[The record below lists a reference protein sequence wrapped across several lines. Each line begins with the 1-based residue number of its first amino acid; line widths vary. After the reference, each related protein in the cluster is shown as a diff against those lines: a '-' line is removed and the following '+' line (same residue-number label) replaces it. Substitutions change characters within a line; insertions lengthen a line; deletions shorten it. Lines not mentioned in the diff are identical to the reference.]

1 MESGFKFR
9 SPGSKIQL
17 WTATPLPLVEY
28 TSNLCF
34 HSHVDIHPVLLSHG
48 PFGGNK
54 LTSQWTRHMVSL
66 QRSQDWL
73 AFFLFFMMCE
83 PAGLTITSGP
93 SISCSLPGLL
103 LLGIPSRLQDLAQT
117 SVSSESLSQL
127 HTLTLCFPNTLNKYL
142 TEASIAQHCHA
153 WRMSLSSPWDACS
166 MRMGPVSYLTQWS
179 SQHALLALA
188 AHSKCSGNVV
198 AWSNENF
205 FLQGP

>member
-54 LTSQWTRHMVSL
+54 LTSQWTGHMVSL

-73 AFFLFFMMCE
+73 AFFLSFMMCE

-103 LLGIPSRLQDLAQT
+103 LLGNSFKASGFSSNISLFWKPFPIKHPD
-117 SVSSESLSQL
+117 SVLSQHPEQISNRSIYCTAL
-127 HTLTLCFPNTLNKYL
+127 SCLEDVSVIPLRCMFHEDGASVLPHPVIQPTCFP
-142 TEASIAQHCHA
+142 C
-153 WRMSLSSPWDACS
+153 SSS
-166 MRMGPVSYLTQWS
+166 TQ
-179 SQHALLALA
+179 
-188 AHSKCSGNVV
+188 
-198 AWSNENF
+198 
-205 FLQGP
+205 